1 MYNNVRISQHA
12 HITEG
17 GRAAPL
23 PVTTMKDNQNT
34 SNQSVRECDVFISY
48 RRDGGDMTAMYFYQ
62 ALKER
67 GYNVFYD
74 LEVLRA
80 GKFNEALLS
89 SIQSCKDFVLILSP
103 GALDRCN
110 EENDWVRKEIAEAL
124 RSKKNIV
131 PIMLKGFT
139 FPEQLP
145 PDIDDVRYQ
154 NGLTCT
160 TEYFEESINRLCG
173 RYLSA
178 KPVAQEKKK
187 LPMLP
192 IAIAVAVVL
201 AVVGFLALRGGRK
214 PEPAPAPTLEAT
226 VEPTA
231 EPTVEPTPESTV
243 APTEAPTPEPTVEP
257 APQVVKDTDFPV
269 LSHLI
274 DESNA
279 PYDDDDDAS
288 HLVRREGPVLGREDL
303 RRMDIASVT
312 FQSSLEGAPEDAWD
326 VSEAGDGRVLAWTT
340 PNGELFDLTIAGDG
354 GVKIVDIDGEPHL
367 FSDYCNVESIAFNG
381 CVDLSQ
387 RRNFDRMFWN
397 CYSLKQIDFT
407 GVCTENV
414 TNMSGT
420 FGMCRSLET
429 ADLSAW
435 NTASVEYM
443 GGMFL
448 GCTCLKTI
456 DVSGFNTGSVVSM
469 ESMFNG
475 CESLE
480 SLDVSAF
487 DTSHVTEMYA
497 MFSFCHNLKTLD
509 LSSFDTG
516 HVTQMWE
523 MFAQCNS
530 LTELN
535 VSSFDTSR
543 VTDMKYMF
551 EFCSS
556 LKTLDVSGFDT
567 SRVTDMQRMFAECKN
582 LETLDVSG
590 FDTARVTSLHDMFVN
605 CKGLKSLDV
614 GGFNTE
620 KVTDISGMFCDCE
633 GLETLDLKNWNTGSI
648 EDMHNVFWNCRLL
661 DNIDVSAWN
670 TSKVTTMEN
679 MFTDCIL
686 LYRLD
691 LSDWDTSHVVNMD
704 HMFTNCNYATELLVT
719 NWDVSAVETMVE
731 MFYGNS
737 SLQSIGRD
745 PATFGHGDTTNMYDG
760 CEKLEGV

>member
-1 MYNNVRISQHA
+1 
-12 HITEG
+12 
-17 GRAAPL
+17 
-23 PVTTMKDNQNT
+23 MKDNQNT

-160 TEYFEESINRLCG
+160 TEYFEESINRLCE

-192 IAIAVAVVL
+192 IAIAVAVVAL
-201 AVVGFLALRGGRK
+201 AMVSVLLLKGSRK
-214 PEPAPAPTLEAT
+214 PEGVSAPEPTVEVT

-303 RRMDIASVT
+303 RRMDIASIT
-312 FQSSLEGAPEDAWD
+312 FQPSLEGAPEDAWD
-326 VSEAGDGRVLAWTT
+326 VSEAGDGRVLAWVT
-340 PNGELFDLTIAGDG
+340 PNGDLFDLTIAGDG
-354 GVKIVDIDGEPHL
+354 GVKIVDNGEPHL

-387 RRNFDRMFWN
+387 RTNIENMFRD
-397 CYSLKQIDFT
+397 CYNLKQIDFT
-407 GVCTENV
+407 GVCTDNV
-414 TNMSGT
+414 VWMGAM
-420 FGMCRSLET
+420 FYGCRSLESV
-429 ADLSAW
+429 DLSAW
-435 NTASVEYM
+435 NTANVE
-443 GGMFL
+443 GMPSLFE
-448 GCTCLKTI
+448 GCRSLKSA
-456 DVSGFNTGSVVSM
+456 DLSGFDTRKVDSM
-469 ESMFNG
+469 AFMFHT

-480 SLDVSAF
+480 RVDVSSF
-487 DTSHVTEMYA
+487 DTSHVTHMNS
-497 MFSFCHNLKTLD
+497 MFLECRSLKKLD
-509 LSSFDTG
+509 LGSFDTR
-516 HVTQMWE
+516 HVTRMNE
-523 MFAQCNS
+523 MFINCVS

-535 VSSFDTSR
+535 I
-543 VTDMKYMF
+543 
-551 EFCSS
+551 
-556 LKTLDVSGFDT
+556 SGFDT
-567 SRVTDMQRMFAECKN
+567 SHVTDMRYMFEGCSSLTA
-582 LETLDVSG
+582 LDVSG
-590 FDTARVTSLHDMFVN
+590 FDTARVTSMERMFAECQSLTALDVSGWDTGKVTSMRDMFCN
-605 CKGLKSLDV
+605 CRSLEALDVSRFNTANVTDMWGMFVDCVSLDTLALS
-614 GGFNTE
+614 GF
-620 KVTDISGMFCDCE
+620 
-633 GLETLDLKNWNTGSI
+633 
-648 EDMHNVFWNCRLL
+648 
-661 DNIDVSAWN
+661 
-670 TSKVTTMEN
+670 
-679 MFTDCIL
+679 
-686 LYRLD
+686 
-691 LSDWDTSHVVNMD
+691 DT
-704 HMFTNCNYATELLVT
+704 
-719 NWDVSAVETMVE
+719 
-731 MFYGNS
+731 
-737 SLQSIGRD
+737 
-745 PATFGHGDTTNMYDG
+745 
-760 CEKLEGV
+760 